1 MQGTAEKDNAEMYDV
16 SSGGASVGYA
26 GGAGDASALYRKA
39 GSKNGCQ
46 TAGGFEGGNPH
57 DPGNLR
63 ILRAEAVCQS
73 FDEKDLSF

>member
-26 GGAGDASALYRKA
+26 GGAGDASALYREA

-46 TAGGFEGGNPH
+46 TAGGFEGGNLY
-57 DPGNLR
+57 D
-63 ILRAEAVCQS
+63 
-73 FDEKDLSF
+73 